1 MEYLERLAHDISFS
15 GIKKIFGIPGS
26 GPSLTLLDALSRQ
39 GVSFYL
45 THFEGSAVLMAG
57 VQGRLTGRSGVA
69 VGIKGPGLANMVPG
83 LAACSLEAFPVV
95 SITEA
100 YMPEIPFSKAHKRLD
115 HKGLVSAVTKG
126 RRFLSKE
133 GPGFGELAGWAE
145 AEVPGPVHM
154 DISGQPVSMDEP
166 IPASKSQGIGI
177 EKGWERVK
185 KLVIGCERPVVI
197 AGTLAVR
204 KGWAGGEL
212 NRLNIPVFSTAAAKG
227 SVDERLSNAAG
238 VYTGVGLELTP
249 EKSILSQA
257 DMVIGLG
264 LRTNEVLSSSP
275 FTCTAINIDPA
286 GESCCPGFDF
296 HETVSDKN
304 DQISDFFTIL
314 HNKSWG
320 LDLVSGSIEK
330 MRDHLLAGPFMPAQA
345 FYALERQFR
354 HQARLVL
361 DTGHFC
367 TIGEHVWRAPSP
379 DLCLGA
385 GQGRYM
391 GTGLP
396 MAIGAA
402 LLDSRVPTIAVLGD
416 GGIGMFVSEVKL
428 AVAQK
433 VPLLI
438 VLMTD
443 GYLGSIRTR
452 ALKDGMD
459 QGPVTIIRPSWMEV
473 FESFD
478 MPVGRAKNESDLVAL
493 MEGWQP
499 ENGPMYMELAFDPD
513 LYQLMGEGIR

>member
-1 MEYLERLAHDISFS
+1 MEYLERLAYDISSS
-15 GIKKIFGIPGS
+15 GIRNIFGIPGS
-26 GPSLTLLDALSRQ
+26 GPCLTLLDALSKH
-39 GVSFYL
+39 GVSFHL
-45 THFEGSAVLMAG
+45 THFEGSAILMAG

-100 YMPEIPFSKAHKRLD
+100 YTPEIPLSKAHKRLD
-115 HKGLVSAVTKG
+115 HEGLVSAVAKG
-126 RRFLSKE
+126 RRFLSE
-133 GPGFGELAGWAE
+133 NGPGFKEMARWAE

-154 DISGQPVSMDEP
+154 DISGQPVSGDEP
-166 IPASKSQGIGI
+166 VPAPKVPGIGM
-177 EKGWERVK
+177 EEGWERVK
-185 KLVIGCERPVVI
+185 KLITHCERPVII

-204 KGWAGGEL
+204 KGWAGEL
-212 NRLNIPVFSTAAAKG
+212 NRLNIPVFTTAAAKG
-227 SVDERLSNAAG
+227 SVDETFSPAAG
-238 VYTGVGLELTP
+238 VYTGAGLELTP
-249 EKSILSQA
+249 EKSILPHA

-264 LRTNEVLSSSP
+264 LRTNEVLSASP
-275 FTCTAINIDPA
+275 FQCTAVNIDPV
-286 GESCCPGFDF
+286 GKSCCPGFDF
-296 HETVSDKN
+296 QETVSDFK
-304 DQISDFFTIL
+304 DQMSGFFAIL
-314 HNKSWG
+314 RNKSWG
-320 LDLVSGSIEK
+320 LDLVSGSIGR
-330 MRDHLLAGPFMPAQA
+330 MRDHLLAGPFMPAHA
-345 FYALERQFR
+345 FYALERQFQ

-367 TIGEHVWRAPSP
+367 TIGEHVWRALSP

-396 MAIGAA
+396 MAVGAA
-402 LLDSRVPTIAVLGD
+402 LLDSRIPTIAVLGD

-428 AVAQK
+428 AVAKK

-452 ALKDGMD
+452 ALKDSMD
-459 QGPVTIIRPSWMEV
+459 QGPVTITMPSWLNV

-478 MPVGRAKNESDLVAL
+478 MPAGRAESDSELETLLSA
-493 MEGWQP
+493 WQP
-499 ENGPMYMELAFDPD
+499 ENGPMYLELAFDPD
-513 LYQLMGEGIR
+513 LYQVMGEGIR